1 MAKVLVV
8 MKAVYEA
15 MWDGEVGAVD
25 GWGVGGLGVSRQG
38 GRIGA
43 VTAVGWGILT
53 SKADVGVFSKG
64 GGWSRSGLDDVRR
77 RDLSVDKAVE
87 DPGTRERLCFY

>member
-25 GWGVGGLGVSRQG
+25 GWGVGGLGVS
-38 GRIGA
+38 
-43 VTAVGWGILT
+43 
-53 SKADVGVFSKG
+53 SK
-64 GGWSRSGLDDVRR
+64 
-77 RDLSVDKAVE
+77 
-87 DPGTRERLCFY
+87 

>member
-1 MAKVLVV
+1 MV
-8 MKAVYEA
+8 MKAVYELVQ
-15 MWDGEVGAVD
+15 DREVGAVD
-25 GWGVGGLGVSRQG
+25 GWRVRELGLSRQG

-64 GGWSRSGLDDVRR
+64 GGWSRSGLEDVRS